1 VLYTMIQAGSMGVPY
16 VPVMGLVGS
25 DLLRRR
31 DDMKVLPDPFEPTKQ
46 TVVVRSLRPD
56 VAVFHAHRAD
66 RAGNVDIGVHT
77 DDVILAEAARHVI
90 VTVEEVVDSLS
101 FEDAKGTFLPGI
113 DVEAVVHAPFGAHP
127 AGCAGHY
134 PVDREHMQRYVDAA
148 KSDEAFDAYLQEFVF
163 GVASHEDYIARHVPR
178 EWQGERATPLGGA
191 RQLAGAGAARQG
203 ESAR

>member
-46 TVVVRSLRPD
+46 TVVARSLRPD

-66 RAGNVDIGVHT
+66 RAGNVDIGVHN
-77 DDVILAEAARHVI
+77 DDVILAEASRHVI

-113 DVEAVVHAPFGAHP
+113 SVEAVVHAPFGAHP
-127 AGCAGHY
+127 AGCAGRY
-134 PVDREHMQRYVDAA
+134 PVDAEHVQGYVEAA
-148 KSDEAFDAYLQEFVF
+148 RSEAAFEAYLEKVVF
-163 GVASHEDYIARHVPR
+163 SVASHEEYVALHVPAAWR
-178 EWQGERATPLGGA
+178 SERVTPGRSRRA
-191 RQLAGAGAARQG
+191 R
-203 ESAR
+203 